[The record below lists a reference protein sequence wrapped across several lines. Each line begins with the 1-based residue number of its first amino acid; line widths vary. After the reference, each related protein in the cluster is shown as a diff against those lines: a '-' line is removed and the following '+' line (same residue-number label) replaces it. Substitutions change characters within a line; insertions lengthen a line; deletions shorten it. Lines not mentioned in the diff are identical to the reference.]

1 MGEHVMFDGFAV
13 PPPPRPQRAPDP
25 DPIPFDTLAA
35 LPLFR
40 VQGLE
45 VTIKA
50 LAIASATNI
59 TTLARMKALGKPVGD
74 SMDDATPAG
83 RTTQAI
89 ALLAELCAR
98 YRNTTGNDGLEMAH
112 HTIARVFGDHLARVV
127 ITPLRERQWD
137 HAIEVLLNGPDE
149 LPTPTITPEERRAA
163 CMALAEHG
171 LSLPVYAGVGAALD
185 AYAEAWRGGVPAVTE
200 SALGHLHAALA
211 LSAAAGVSKDEMQIT
226 LDAWSQGT
234 GGPTFIVGDERE

>member
-1 MGEHVMFDGFAV
+1 MFDGLGAPA
-13 PPPPRPQRAPDP
+13 PPPAHDPGPIACDARAM
-25 DPIPFDTLAA
+25 

-40 VQGLE
+40 VQGL
-45 VTIKA
+45 VATIEA
-50 LAIASATNI
+50 LAIMAAENTVRVG
-59 TTLARMKALGKPVGD
+59 RMKALGKRVGD
-74 SMDDATPAG
+74 GMDDATPAG
-83 RTTQAI
+83 RA
-89 ALLAELCAR
+89 ASALGLLAEVCAR

-112 HTIARVFGDHLARVV
+112 DTIARLFGEYLAGV
-127 ITPLRERQWD
+127 IIAPLRSLATEIAID
-137 HAIEVLLNGPDE
+137 LLLDGDPEETHAPI
-149 LPTPTITPEERRAA
+149 ITVAERRAA
-163 CMALAEHG
+163 CLALAEHG